1 MYIMEVSFGSYKMR
15 LEILLLIIFL
25 VWVMF
30 GHALC
35 SCCTMSFKEGLEI
48 LSETVTDDSKEEE
61 EKEEEKT
68 EKVAEVPTNG
78 SEQPFANL
86 SEAFENGNDFANNN
100 APGYIMDPNTWAMGA
115 TVGAG
120 VGNIANRKPQHF
132 PLPEGQMDIMADM
145 EFKPECCPNTYSSSE
160 GCACMDMATYQY
172 LENRGG
178 NNVPFSEY

>member
-15 LEILLLIIFL
+15 LEIFLLIIFL
-25 VWVMF
+25 IWVMF

-35 SCCTMSFKEGLEI
+35 SCCTMSFREGLETI
-48 LSETVTDDSKEEE
+48 SETVTGSKEEE
-61 EKEEEKT
+61 EEEKK
-68 EKVAEVPTNG
+68 EKDAEVPTNG
-78 SEQPFANL
+78 SEQISANL
-86 SEAFENGNDFANNN
+86 SEAFENGNDFATNN
-100 APGYIMDPNTWAMGA
+100 APGYIMNPNTWAMGA
-115 TVGAG
+115 TIGAG
-120 VGNIANRKPQHF
+120 VGNIANRKPQQF
-132 PLPEGQMDIMADM
+132 PLPEGQMDIMENM

>member
-15 LEILLLIIFL
+15 LEIFLLIIFL

-35 SCCTMSFKEGLEI
+35 SCCTMSFKEGLET
-48 LSETVTDDSKEEE
+48 LSDTVTGSTEEEVEE
-61 EKEEEKT
+61 EKEKD
-68 EKVAEVPTNG
+68 AEVPTNG
-78 SEQPFANL
+78 AEQASANL

-100 APGYIMDPNTWAMGA
+100 DPGYIMNPNTWAMGA

-120 VGNIANRKPQHF
+120 VGNIANRKPQQF
-132 PLPEGQMDIMADM
+132 PLPEGQMDIMQNM

>member
-15 LEILLLIIFL
+15 LEIFLLIIFL
-25 VWVMF
+25 IWVMF

-35 SCCTMSFKEGLEI
+35 SCCTMSFREGLETI
-48 LSETVTDDSKEEE
+48 SETVTGSTEEKEEE
-61 EKEEEKT
+61 EKEKD
-68 EKVAEVPTNG
+68 AEVPTNG
-78 SEQPFANL
+78 SEQISANL
-86 SEAFENGNDFANNN
+86 KEAFGNGNEFAKNND
-100 APGYIMDPNTWAMGA
+100 PGYIMDPNTWAMGA

-120 VGNIANRKPQHF
+120 VGNIANRKPQQF
-132 PLPEGQMDIMADM
+132 PLPEGQMDIMENM

>member
-15 LEILLLIIFL
+15 LEIFLLIIFL
-25 VWVMF
+25 IWVMF

-35 SCCTMSFKEGLEI
+35 SCCTMSFREGLET
-48 LSETVTDDSKEEE
+48 LSETVTGTTEEE
-61 EKEEEKT
+61 EKEKD
-68 EKVAEVPTNG
+68 AEVPTNG
-78 SEQPFANL
+78 AEQISANL
-86 SEAFENGNDFANNN
+86 SEAFENGNDFATNN
-100 APGYIMDPNTWAMGA
+100 APGYIMNPNTWAMGA

-120 VGNIANRKPQHF
+120 VGNIANRKPQQF
-132 PLPEGQMDIMADM
+132 PLPEGQMDIMENM

>member
-15 LEILLLIIFL
+15 LEIFLLIIFL
-25 VWVMF
+25 IWVMF

-35 SCCTMSFKEGLEI
+35 SCCTMSFREGFTE
-48 LSETVTDDSKEEE
+48 EEMTEE
-61 EKEEEKT
+61 EKRKRD
-68 EKVAEVPTNG
+68 AAVPTNG
-78 SEQPFANL
+78 AEQTSANL
-86 SEAFENGNDFANNN
+86 KEAFGNGNEFAKNND
-100 APGYIMDPNTWAMGA
+100 PGYIMDPNTWAMGA

-120 VGNIANRKPQHF
+120 VGNIANRKPQQF
-132 PLPEGQMDIMADM
+132 PLPEGQMDIMENM

>member
-15 LEILLLIIFL
+15 LEIFLLIIFL
-25 VWVMF
+25 IWVMF

-35 SCCTMSFKEGLEI
+35 SCCTMSFREGLE
-48 LSETVTDDSKEEE
+48 TVTGSKEEE
-61 EKEEEKT
+61 MAMTEEEKR
-68 EKVAEVPTNG
+68 KRDAAVPTNG
-78 SEQPFANL
+78 SVQKSANL
-86 SEAFENGNDFANNN
+86 KEGFGNGNEFAKNND
-100 APGYIMDPNTWAMGA
+100 PGYIMDPNTWAMGA

-120 VGNIANRKPQHF
+120 VGNIANRKPQEF
-132 PLPEGQMDIMADM
+132 PLPEGQMDIMANM